1 MEAVMIRS
9 VLVTV
14 DGSEP
19 AGRAVDLAREIAAKC
34 GAALTL
40 LHVQARSGLGTVP
53 EDLREFVRIEHVELT
68 EAQMYR
74 QAGEELLRRAEA
86 RAREAA
92 AAAVSTAL
100 ELGDP
105 AGVIAEYA
113 KANAV
118 DLVVMGRRG
127 LGALGGLLLG
137 SVSHKVTQL
146 APCACMTVP

>member
-1 MEAVMIRS
+1 MIRS
-9 VLVTV
+9 VLVAV

-19 AGRAVDLAREIAAKC
+19 GGRALDLAGGIAARC

-40 LHVQARSGLGTVP
+40 LHVQAHPAHGGVP
-53 EDLREFVRIEHVELT
+53 KELEDYARIEHVELT
-68 EAQMYR
+68 EAEMMR
-74 QAGEELLRRAEA
+74 QAREELLRRAEA
-86 RAREAA
+86 RAREAGA
-92 AAAVSTAL
+92 ETVSTAL
-100 ELGDP
+100 EVGDP

-118 DLVVMGRRG
+118 DLIVMGRRG
-127 LGALGGLLLG
+127 LGAIGGLLLG